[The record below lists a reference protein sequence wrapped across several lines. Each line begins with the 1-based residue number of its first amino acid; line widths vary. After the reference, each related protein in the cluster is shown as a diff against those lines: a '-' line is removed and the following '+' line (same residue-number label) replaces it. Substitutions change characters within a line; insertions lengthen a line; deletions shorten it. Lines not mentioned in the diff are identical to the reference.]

1 MTPNEGGDRDKGESD
16 RASDVGDRESTNG
29 DQPMVVGIKGWEVSR
44 LPPKGLPGIWGWTEE
59 LTPGHT
65 EEETR
70 EPGGS

>member
-1 MTPNEGGDRDKGESD
+1 MRVLTATKEKVTVHLMLGT
-16 RASDVGDRESTNG
+16 ASQQM

-44 LPPKGLPGIWGWTEE
+44 LPPKGLPGIWGWTEA